1 MNFIKNFIRE
11 EDGVTAIE
19 YGLIAS
25 LVGVAIVAAVSALG
39 TKLNVVF
46 NTVVNSLSTSTS

>member
-25 LVGVAIVAAVSALG
+25 LVGVAIVGAVTALG
-39 TKLNVVF
+39 TQLKTVF
-46 NTVVNSLSTSTS
+46 NTVVANLNTTT